1 MPTIIVVSDE
11 SAERDSAVLLA
22 ENVQPE
28 HLASNH
34 HRAQLIERV
43 GWAITDAKE
52 EEARP
57 RPAGV
62 SAENVAEEPVR

>member
-28 HLASNH
+28 HLANDH
-34 HRAQLIERV
+34 QAAQLVERL
-43 GWAITDAKE
+43 GWAVTDAKE
-52 EEARP
+52 AESEDTGP
-57 RPAGV
+57 RLTPR
-62 SAENVAEEPVR
+62 SR